1 MNNLLSAIMTK
12 LSYMYASYLADGSHI
27 ADGSIHAGSDRD
39 ITELYNDVGGR
50 IFLDTAPEGTEFPYV
65 AFFIVSGVPEYPS
78 NKIMEDI
85 IMQFSLFSASQGA
98 AEITTMHKDLKTILD
113 DCTLSITDST
123 LIYFIRGN
131 LSTMVEEITTQS
143 GVATVKHWAQDYSIM
158 KVYD

>member
-12 LSYMYASYLADGSHI
+12 LSGS
-27 ADGSIHAGSDRD
+27 A
-39 ITELYNDVGGR
+39 LYNDVGGR

-98 AEITTMHKDLKTILD
+98 TEITTMHKDLKAILD
-113 DCTLSITDST
+113 DCSLSITDST

-143 GVATVKHWAQDYSIM
+143 GTATVKHWSQDYSIM
-158 KVYD
+158 KVYS